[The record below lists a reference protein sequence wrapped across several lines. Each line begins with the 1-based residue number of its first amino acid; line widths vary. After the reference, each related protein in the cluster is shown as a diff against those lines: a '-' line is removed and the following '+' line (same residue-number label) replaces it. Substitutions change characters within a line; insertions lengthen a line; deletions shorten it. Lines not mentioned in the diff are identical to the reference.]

1 MEIKWKSSDVFHLSH
16 LYRDAIHSSSVQ
28 LKFNGYLNQKKKK
41 KGKKCLDQQQ
51 LCRHNTYRIAVHKMQ
66 ALTDHLIDH

>member
-16 LYRDAIHSSSVQ
+16 LYRDAIHSLSVQ

-41 KGKKCLDQQQ
+41 KEEMLGS
-51 LCRHNTYRIAVHKMQ
+51 TATVS
-66 ALTDHLIDH
+66 T